1 MAYSQQK
8 KRLHQLAEDHL
19 LDSDAN
25 IRLVIGLDIA
35 YGKGESRKA
44 TLTKW
49 RTNLLHTPDGDELQ
63 AVPEIADEVCYVV
76 HFVALLFD
84 I

>member
-1 MAYSQQK
+1 M
-8 KRLHQLAEDHL
+8 HQLAEDYL

-49 RTNLLHTPDGDELQ
+49 RTNLLHTPDGDELP
-63 AVPEIADEVCYVV
+63 AVPEVADEVCYVV
-76 HFVALLFD
+76 RCVILLFD

>member
-1 MAYSQQK
+1 M
-8 KRLHQLAEDHL
+8 RRLAEDYL

-25 IRLVIGLDIA
+25 IRLVIGLDVA
-35 YGKGESRKA
+35 YGEGESRKA

-49 RTNLLHTPDGDELQ
+49 RTHLLHTPDGDELQ

-76 HFVALLFD
+76 HSVALLFD